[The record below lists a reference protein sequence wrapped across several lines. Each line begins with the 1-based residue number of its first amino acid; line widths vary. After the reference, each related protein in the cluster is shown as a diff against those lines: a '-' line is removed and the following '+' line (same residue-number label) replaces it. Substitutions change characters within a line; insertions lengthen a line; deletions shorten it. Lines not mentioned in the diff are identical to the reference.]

1 MRAGPQRTLQGRNE
15 VKNKPIEGK
24 EFIEFHADDYG
35 MCPDQSRRIRE
46 CITGGAANGISIM
59 ANSPYLT
66 QCMEELG
73 SLPGVRCPWN
83 KAAQGKE
90 LFVAVHLNL
99 VHGKALTPKEQIP
112 DLVSE
117 DGTFNRS
124 FAQLFLRSL
133 MPGGYKELRRQICLE
148 YRAQIRAA
156 MPWMDPEAVRL
167 DSHVHYHM
175 IPVCF
180 DAMMDAAAAEQ
191 AKISYIRI
199 PRENIGLYL
208 RHLKELSD
216 FHPVN
221 IVKVLILNLFARRN
235 LKKNKDVPALKD
247 PADFAGVALSGR
259 MTPGN
264 AGAILPDALELAKKR
279 HAQGKPC
286 LEMLFHPGAV
296 YIDED
301 IRQLNNPG
309 DREFLTDKL
318 REMEAKALKE
328 LSE

>member
-1 MRAGPQRTLQGRNE
+1 MRESLRTPHQGRNDM
-15 VKNKPIEGK
+15 PQTDSRS
-24 EFIEFHADDYG
+24 IEFHADDYG
-35 MCPDQSRRIRE
+35 MFPDQSRRIRD
-46 CITGGAANGISIM
+46 CITDGACCGISIM
-59 ANSPYLT
+59 ANSPYLA
-66 QCMEELG
+66 QCMKELEKTDG
-73 SLPGVRCPWN
+73 IRCPWN
-83 KAAQGKE
+83 RAREGKD
-90 LFVAVHLNL
+90 LYVAVHLNL

-112 DLVSE
+112 LLVSE

-133 MPGGYKELRRQICLE
+133 IPGKYRELRRQICLE

-191 AKISYIRI
+191 AKVAYIRV
-199 PRENIGLYL
+199 PKENIGLYL
-208 RHLKELSD
+208 RHIKELSD

-221 IVKVLILNLFARRN
+221 IIKVLILNLFAFRDLR
-235 LKKNKDVPALKD
+235 KYGDVPALKD
-247 PADFAGVALSGR
+247 PADFAGVMLSGR
-259 MTPGN
+259 MTPEN
-264 AGAILPDALELAKKR
+264 VKAIVSDALKIAWQR
-279 HAQGKPC
+279 HPGKSPC

-296 YIDED
+296 YIEED
-301 IRQLNNPG
+301 IRCLNNEG